1 MPWWLPL
8 AIVGGAK
15 ATSQAIQNK
24 RDRKERKRAEKKNE
38 SRQANYYT
46 DLVKNSQRAGFNPL
60 TVLRAGGGMGY
71 SNLAGRIT
79 QPLMTTNPF
88 SAGIDA
94 AANFWAS
101 TYRTPHQKEMD
112 KLNKEALRSDINL
125 SRAQTASLQYE
136 LKQQMAPPVI
146 QPPLTNTTNIK
157 ELSFGASRENNAS
170 ATGGYFLG
178 RTGVSGI
185 NYPPFGNVTTS
196 GEIKPFHHL
205 YFRGD
210 GSIGISL
217 GEEIDILSTAPDQIQ
232 HYSKKLF
239 DKFGMGI
246 PNVGILSWNLRQR
259 YLKAQENP
267 INLKFPKSRE
277 MWDLSKIH
285 GFLSNPIPKDWRQ
298 RVNAA
303 QGF

>member
-15 ATSQAIQNK
+15 VTSQAIQNK
-24 RDRKERKRAEKKNE
+24 RDRKERLRAEKRNE

-46 DLVKNSQRAGFNPL
+46 DLVKYSQRAGFNPL

-136 LKQQMAPPVI
+136 LKQQMAPPI
-146 QPPLTNTTNIK
+146 KQPPLTNTTNIR
-157 ELSFGASRENNAS
+157 ELSFGGGSENNGS
-170 ATGGYFLG
+170 ATGGYFLDKA
-178 RTGVSGI
+178 GI
-185 NYPPFGNVTTS
+185 SSIIYPPFGNVTTS
-196 GEIKPFHHL
+196 ASIKPFHQL
-205 YFRGD
+205 YTRGD
-210 GSIGISL
+210 GTIGITM
-217 GEEIDILSTAPDQIQ
+217 GEEVDILSTAADQTQ

-239 DKFGMGI
+239 DKFAMGI
-246 PNVGILSWNLRQR
+246 PNVGILSWSLRQR

-267 INLKFPKSRE
+267 INLKFPISKDV
-277 MWDLSKIH
+277 WDLAKIR
-285 GFLSNPIPKDWRQ
+285 GFLSAW
-298 RVNAA
+298 
-303 QGF
+303 

>member
-24 RDRKERKRAEKKNE
+24 RDRKERKRADKKND

-46 DLVKNSQRAGFNPL
+46 DLVRNSQRAGFNPL

-79 QPLMTTNPF
+79 QPLMSVNPF

-112 KLNKEALRSDINL
+112 KLNKEALRSDIDL
-125 SRAQTASLQYE
+125 SRAQTASL
-136 LKQQMAPPVI
+136 V
-146 QPPLTNTTNIK
+146 K
-157 ELSFGASRENNAS
+157 ELQTQSVTGHSVIGAHENVS
-170 ATGGYFLG
+170 DIESEDIFKDGRSSEGFFQPLFS
-178 RTGVSGI
+178 RTGLVKRK
-185 NYPPFGNVTTS
+185 
-196 GEIKPFHHL
+196 IK
-205 YFRGD
+205 
-210 GSIGISL
+210 
-217 GEEIDILSTAPDQIQ
+217 GEEYVQSSEAKAGWSTVVLSDGTVTAIPGEEVEPGWVLFYEGLNSLDKTFDFNGDRKFEYFSGKSEK
-232 HYSKKLF
+232 YSK
-239 DKFGMGI
+239 
-246 PNVGILSWNLRQR
+246 S
-259 YLKAQENP
+259 
-267 INLKFPKSRE
+267 KSV
-277 MWDLSKIH
+277 WDLSKIH
-285 GFLSNPIPKDWRQ
+285 GFLSNPIPKDWRDK
-298 RVNAA
+298 VNEA